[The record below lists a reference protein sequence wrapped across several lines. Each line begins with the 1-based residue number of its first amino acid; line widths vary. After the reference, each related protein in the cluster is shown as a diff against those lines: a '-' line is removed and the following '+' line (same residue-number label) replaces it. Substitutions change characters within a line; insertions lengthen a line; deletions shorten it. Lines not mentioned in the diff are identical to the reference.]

1 MEKVPI
7 KQAAEEIGCAPEYL
21 RRQMKA
27 GRWPI
32 GEVVRPPRGGTNYR
46 YFIFRA
52 RLDKFLGKEGNPC
65 GESESAPFLAALD

>member
-52 RLDKFLGKEGNPC
+52 RLDKFLGKEVEAC
-65 GESESAPFLAALD
+65 GESESAPSLVALD

>member
-52 RLDKFLGKEGNPC
+52 RLDKFLGKEENPC
-65 GESESAPFLAALD
+65 GEPESAPSLVALD

>member
-52 RLDKFLGKEGNPC
+52 RLDKFLGKEEIPC
-65 GESESAPFLAALD
+65 GEPESAPSLVALD